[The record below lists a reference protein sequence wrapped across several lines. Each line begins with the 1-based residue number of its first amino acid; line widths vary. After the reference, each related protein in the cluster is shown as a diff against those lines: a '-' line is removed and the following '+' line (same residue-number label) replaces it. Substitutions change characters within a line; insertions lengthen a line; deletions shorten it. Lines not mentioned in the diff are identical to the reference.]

1 MHNLK
6 IGKFH
11 AYEGHPLSTVTYPI
25 RLFSRLG
32 VSNIIRMCIAPPL
45 PPTYQI
51 PHPVTNA
58 VGSLNPHIG
67 IGTGMSS
74 EPVKHDEDILNP
86 RRT

>member
-1 MHNLK
+1 MHDLK

-45 PPTYQI
+45 QPTYYI
-51 PHPVTNA
+51 LRPVTNA

-67 IGTGMSS
+67 VGSGMSS
-74 EPVKHDEDILNP
+74 EFSPHDKHTLNP
-86 RRT
+86 RRM

>member
-6 IGKFH
+6 TEKFH

-32 VSNIIRMCIAPPL
+32 VSNIICMCISPSL
-45 PPTYQI
+45 PSVYWI
-51 PHPVTNA
+51 LHSVTNA

-67 IGTGMSS
+67 VGSGMNG
-74 EPVKHDEDILNP
+74 EFAQHDEYILNP